1 MKTADYIRK
10 MRTAIQILKS
20 GKPVAIASQDTHVM
34 MTERIF
40 EKGKN
45 SQNSDIGKYDDS
57 KGLYVNP
64 NVAPRKFRPAGKNSN
79 KAKFK
84 NGNERKTRYFKSYK
98 SYRQAVGRSVG
109 KVNLVLTGNLQ
120 SDFGKAV
127 TKVNNLKYTATA
139 RSENEKKIEG
149 QEERYGK
156 IFELTKKEKKNFKDV
171 LYFEVEK
178 LLK

>member
-1 MKTADYIRK
+1 MKTSDYIKKIRK
-10 MRTAIQILKS
+10 AIAIIKT
-20 GKPVAIASQDTHVM
+20 GKPVGIASQDTHVM

-40 EKGKN
+40 ENGKN

-64 NVAPRKFRPAGKNSN
+64 NVAPRNFMPAGKNSR
-79 KAKFK
+79 KTKFK

-98 SYRQAVGRSVG
+98 SYRQKVGRSVG

-156 IFELTKKEKKNFKDV
+156 IFELTKKRKKEF
-171 LYFEVEK
+171 
-178 LLK
+178 